1 MVRTSTLHGH
11 TLSQTVHKP
20 TMNGCGLMALG
31 TTLMVMTWQQM
42 VGIMLHGMANI
53 ENITLMSMVIAYN

>member
-11 TLSQTVHKP
+11 TPRQTVHKLI
-20 TMNGCGLMALG
+20 MNGCGLMALG

-42 VGIMLHGMANI
+42 VGIMLHGMDS
-53 ENITLMSMVIAYN
+53 ITHTILMPMVIM